1 MIYPPTTPCVMSP
14 SVSPAPIKSTT
25 PVAFRHLT
33 ARGRGIHRLL
43 KAVRSVY
50 RAQHRKPQL
59 EPVFVDWVERFLRFF
74 PTEPVGTLGRAHVR
88 TFLAY
93 LSAQPDG
100 TPEKRE
106 QARMALR
113 FLRVEVLRQF

>member
-1 MIYPPTTPCVMSP
+1 
-14 SVSPAPIKSTT
+14 
-25 PVAFRHLT
+25 
-33 ARGRGIHRLL
+33 
-43 KAVRSVY
+43 
-50 RAQHRKPQL
+50 
-59 EPVFVDWVERFLRFF
+59 
-74 PTEPVGTLGRAHVR
+74 VR

-93 LSAQPDG
+93 LSAQPDE